1 VNYPTAKQFIYL
13 TNEGV
18 HFATSSSQ
26 HDPDRRILLC
36 LLKQPN
42 TLKLFQ
48 FLNLLKAESEKLS
61 FEHTIALFNKG
72 YLIAKDTA
80 GELASLSI
88 EKSLPNILKE
98 LSDNQHCA
106 IADQEGF
113 LLAHS
118 GFNLNQAEQAAI
130 LAVEII
136 GLQAKRQHNIQQASG
151 ERSFISIIDADGK
164 SQLRFV
170 PIYFNQQVFILAIKG
185 NPQLKNTHF
194 IHLAWLLGQRYL

>member
-1 VNYPTAKQFIYL
+1 VKYPTAKQFIYL
-13 TNEGV
+13 TNAGV
-18 HFATSSSQ
+18 HFATDSAQ
-26 HDPDRRILLC
+26 QDDDRKVLLC
-36 LLKQPN
+36 LLKQPK
-42 TLKLFQ
+42 TLKLYQ
-48 FLNLLKAESEKLS
+48 FLNLLKAESKILS
-61 FEHTIALFNKG
+61 LEHTIALFNKG
-72 YLIAKDTA
+72 YLIAKDTPD
-80 GELASLSI
+80 ELANLSI
-88 EKSLPNILKE
+88 EESLPNILKE

-118 GFNLNQAEQAAI
+118 GFDLNQAEQAAI

-151 ERSFISIIDADGK
+151 ERSFISIIDHDGQ
-164 SQLRFV
+164 SQLRFW

-185 NPQLKNTHF
+185 SPQLENINF

>member
-1 VNYPTAKQFIYL
+1 VKYPTAKQFIYL

-18 HFATSSSQ
+18 HFATFSSQ
-26 HDPDRRILLC
+26 QDPDRKVLLC
-36 LLKQPN
+36 LLKQSK
-42 TLKLFQ
+42 TLKLYQ
-48 FLNLLKAESEKLS
+48 FLNLLKIESDKLS
-61 FEHTIALFNKG
+61 LEHTISLFNKG
-72 YLIAKDTA
+72 YLFAKDTA
-80 GELASLSI
+80 DELASLSI
-88 EKSLPNILKE
+88 EESLPNILKE

-118 GFNLNQAEQAAI
+118 GFDLNQAEQAAI

-136 GLQAKRQHNIQQASG
+136 DLQAKRQHNIQQASG
-151 ERSFISIIDADGK
+151 ERSFISIIDNDGQ

-185 NPQLKNTHF
+185 NPQLKNINF